1 MPLKI
6 VFFLNQ
12 VEKIVLVDFI
22 GIGVWALGL
31 SNFARWERVCVA
43 RLLESD
49 SRASVGERSL

>member
-31 SNFARWERVCVA
+31 SVALLGGRECV
-43 RLLESD
+43 LQD
-49 SRASVGERSL
+49 F